1 MKIVYSKQAK
11 EHLLNIKA
19 YIYRDNKRVAI
30 EHLTKI
36 KSKIEILSSYP
47 YIGKVNTT
55 MNLKRIRDFVVF
67 GYKVIYKINA
77 ESITVLAIYK
87 NIDFR
92 L

>member
-1 MKIVYSKQAK
+1 
-11 EHLLNIKA
+11 
-19 YIYRDNKRVAI
+19 
-30 EHLTKI
+30 
-36 KSKIEILSSYP
+36 
-47 YIGKVNTT
+47 